1 MAGGEEVEGGV
12 GGDDPESVVLPP
24 EGVQAGPLG
33 RVPHPDGL
41 VLGVGDDQVLPRV
54 EDDAGHVVIVAAASV
69 HFPSLERKRNFQH
82 FDANGLRLFL
92 C

>member
-54 EDDAGHVVIVAAASV
+54 EDDAGHVVVVAAASV
-69 HFPSLERKRNFQH
+69 NFPSLERQGIFQNFVA
-82 FDANGLRLFL
+82 DRLQL
-92 C
+92 ILS